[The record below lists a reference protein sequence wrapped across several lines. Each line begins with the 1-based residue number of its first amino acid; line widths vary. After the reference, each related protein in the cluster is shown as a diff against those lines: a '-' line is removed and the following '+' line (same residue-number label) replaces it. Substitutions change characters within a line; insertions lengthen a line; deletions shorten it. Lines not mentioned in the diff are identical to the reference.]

1 MGASLGEEFGSLLGN
16 SLGTGSVTVGG
27 SGGSSDVS
35 SNGEVP
41 SEVSEKGAS
50 MEVEVDAGTLVVG
63 ADADVV
69 AVAEAAQRSS
79 FPRLWVWP
87 RRTSVR

>member
-1 MGASLGEEFGSLLGN
+1 M
-16 SLGTGSVTVGG
+16 GG

-50 MEVEVDAGTLVVG
+50 MEVGVDAGTLVVG
-63 ADADVV
+63 ADANVV
-69 AVAEAAQRSS
+69 AVAAAAERSS
-79 FPRLWVWP
+79 VPRLWIWP
-87 RRTSVR
+87 RRMSVR